1 MKLEMPL
8 SRAMPLSDT
17 ILPRASSLRRMGVT
31 SSVAMVPRS
40 FSPAMLLGAMAIT
53 PLKSIMIISIGS
65 ILLHIMA
72 PMLSS
77 LAWSKR

>member
-1 MKLEMPL
+1 
-8 SRAMPLSDT
+8 
-17 ILPRASSLRRMGVT
+17 MGVT
-31 SSVAMVPRS
+31 SRVAMVPRS
-40 FSPAMLLGAMAIT
+40 FSPAIELGAMAIT